1 MSGSDLAHAPAA
13 SAMHVRVLGPDGGGP
28 SVAEL
33 RRLFRGQR
41 MSAIRRSRLEQ
52 SGRILALCGTKV
64 VGLAAYERSD
74 RDVRVVEV
82 GMDLESPCG
91 GEAIANGLLDALEL
105 ACLASGA
112 WRLVLLP
119 RADVSAAVMSRR
131 GFTGIAIADGGAGR
145 WFEKRFV

>member
-1 MSGSDLAHAPAA
+1 
-13 SAMHVRVLGPDGGGP
+13 MHVRVLGPDGGGP
-28 SVAEL
+28 SLSDL

-41 MSAIRRSRLEQ
+41 LSAARRSRLEQ

-74 RDVRVVEV
+74 REVRVHEV

-91 GEAIANGLLDALEL
+91 AEAIANGLLDALEL
-105 ACLASGA
+105 ACLASA
-112 WRLVLLP
+112 ARRLLLMP
-119 RADVSAAVMSRR
+119 RTGLAAAVLSRR
-131 GFTGIAIADGGAGR
+131 GYAAIANGSAGS

>member
-1 MSGSDLAHAPAA
+1 
-13 SAMHVRVLGPDGGGP
+13 MHFRVLGPDGGGP
-28 SVAEL
+28 SLPDL

-41 MSAIRRSRLEQ
+41 ISANRRSRLEQ

-74 RDVRVVEV
+74 REVRVLDV

-91 GEAIANGLLDALEL
+91 GEGILDGLLDALEL

-112 WRLVLLP
+112 RRLVLLP

-131 GFTGIAIADGGAGR
+131 GYTGTAIADGGAGR

>member
-1 MSGSDLAHAPAA
+1 MSGSDLAHAGAA

-28 SVAEL
+28 SVADL

-91 GEAIANGLLDALEL
+91 GEGISNGLLDALEL

-112 WRLVLLP
+112 RRLVLLP
-119 RADVSAAVMSRR
+119 RALFPAAVLSRR
-131 GFTGIAIADGGAGR
+131 GYAAIADGGAGS

>member
-1 MSGSDLAHAPAA
+1 MSVSDLADAGAA

-28 SVAEL
+28 SLSDL

-41 MSAIRRSRLEQ
+41 ISAIRRTRLEQ
-52 SGRILALCGTKV
+52 SARIVALCGSRV
-64 VGLAAYERSD
+64 VGLAAYERAD

-91 GEAIANGLLDALEL
+91 GDGISNGLLDALEL

-112 WRLVLLP
+112 RRLLLLP
-119 RADVSAAVMSRR
+119 RAAFSTAVLIRR
-131 GFTGIAIADGGAGR
+131 GYTAIADGGAGS